1 MSIQIIWHG
10 HATWQVHIGGVS
22 IIVDPF
28 FDQNPAAKIKAADV
42 AAHYLLVS
50 HGHFD
55 HIADAVAI
63 ARRTGAQVLA
73 VYEVAEWL
81 GKQGVPHATGMN
93 LGGQCQ
99 LPWGVVRMTPAWHSS
114 TLPDGTPGGVP
125 AGFVLEAEG
134 KKIYFACDTVL
145 FTDMSL
151 IGNRGIDLA
160 VLPIGDLYTM
170 GIDESL
176 EAIRLIRPR
185 RVLPTH
191 YNTWPP
197 IAQDAQQ
204 WARRVKAETEAEPWV
219 AQVGAPLE
227 L

>member
-1 MSIQIIWHG
+1 MGIKVIWHG
-10 HATWQVHIGGVS
+10 HATWQLQIGGAS
-22 IIVDPF
+22 IVVDPF
-28 FDQNPAAKIKAADV
+28 FDQNPSAKTKAADV
-42 AAHYLLVS
+42 AAQYILIS

-63 ARRTGAQVLA
+63 AQRTGAQVLA
-73 VYEVAEWL
+73 NFEVAQWL
-81 GKQGVPHATGMN
+81 SQQGVPHTIGMN
-93 LGGQCQ
+93 LGGQYQ
-99 LPWGVVRMTPAWHSS
+99 LPWGTVRMTPAWHSS
-114 TLPDGTPGGVP
+114 TLPDGTAGGTP

-134 KKIYFACDTVL
+134 KKIYFACDTAL

-160 VLPIGDLYTM
+160 VVPIGDLYTM
-170 GIDESL
+170 GIDDSL

-197 IAQDAQQ
+197 IAQDAAL
-204 WARRVKAETEAEPWV
+204 WARRVKAETEAEPWI
-219 AQVGAPLE
+219 AEVGSPLE